1 MKKGLDMEKSEIQAA
16 LEEAE
21 VSGLMSF
28 LTLSFLWSEI
38 FFDRGDLQNIF
49 KH

>member
-1 MKKGLDMEKSEIQAA
+1 MEKSEIHAA

-21 VSGLMSF
+21 VSNLMSSF
-28 LTLSFLWSEI
+28 TSFLWCGVL
-38 FFDRGDLQNIF
+38 FDRDDLQNIF